1 MFSKT
6 GKNPSPFLDVSFSGK
21 TKKCKIK
28 KSPSISYSTFSLCQ
42 KTFSISFIMLIQKG
56 EYLIS
61 FSPLR
66 SLAKTFLNSVSVPPL
81 FPKKPSLIGRLQFDA
96 LSTMRKTRIRD
107 PDMIYRKYNFIVLF
121 CNTSNLSIPYT
132 STRAFQKTKGKEE
145 RRVRSLFCPL
155 SFFRFKGRAAASP
168 VVNPI
173 PWIQRKGEKGF
184 FCLESHRKTWNYCWR
199 INGIKFKN
207 EGNFPG
213 FLHVEQI

>member
-1 MFSKT
+1 MQDQKES
-6 GKNPSPFLDVSFSGK
+6 
-21 TKKCKIK
+21 
-28 KSPSISYSTFSLCQ
+28 SIRYSTFSLCQ
-42 KTFSISFIMLIQKG
+42 KTFSVSFIMLIQKG

-132 STRAFQKTKGKEE
+132 STRAFQKRKGRRKEELGAFFALSPSSVSKAEQQHRPSSIRYPGSKEKGK
-145 RRVRSLFCPL
+145 
-155 SFFRFKGRAAASP
+155 RAFSA
-168 VVNPI
+168 
-173 PWIQRKGEKGF
+173 
-184 FCLESHRKTWNYCWR
+184 
-199 INGIKFKN
+199 
-207 EGNFPG
+207 
-213 FLHVEQI
+213 